1 MLTNIDK
8 DFPLLQIKLKGE
20 LDELLLEKP
29 AIEVE
34 EIFMSTLKE
43 NRERDLLTGRT
54 NYGANKTDINV
65 IDKKSLREA
74 KSFSTGQQKQ

>member
-34 EIFMSTLKE
+34 EIF
-43 NRERDLLTGRT
+43 
-54 NYGANKTDINV
+54 AN
-65 IDKKSLREA
+65 
-74 KSFSTGQQKQ
+74 QH